1 MGKLNDEYASK
12 LNQPYKKD
20 ISESMIFPSEE
31 DQLRLFSEIIID
43 IFFETDHLNKDDQN
57 ILE

>member
-20 ISESMIFPSEE
+20 IYESMIFPDEE
-31 DQLRLFSEIIID
+31 DQLKLFSEIIID
-43 IFFETDHLNKDDQN
+43 IFFEIGLRVKDDQD

>member
-20 ISESMIFPSEE
+20 ISESMIFPGEE
-31 DQLRLFSEIIID
+31 DQLKLFSEIIID
-43 IFFETDHLNKDDQN
+43 IFFETEHLFKDDKDK
-57 ILE
+57 LE